1 MSLIKVKSRG
11 TDNVTGRKNLI
22 INGAMRVA
30 QRGTQ
35 FTSVSS
41 SGYFSTDRMKYYES
55 SDVVATIEQVS
66 DAPTGSGF
74 EFSHKVTATT
84 ADTSLGATDLV
95 CPLWYI
101 VEKRDVDA
109 RLAYGTS
116 SAKSITMSF
125 WIKSNV
131 TGTYTISA
139 YRSATPARVQA
150 QTYTISAANTWEFK
164 TLTFLGDTAEAIDV
178 DLNFYFNAL
187 VGGNYDNTSTTSGWA
202 TYDTGNWAGGHTAT
216 CFDTAND
223 TWQITGLQLEVG
235 SEASD
240 FEHLLFAE
248 DLSLCQR
255 YFYQEN
261 TNPDD
266 IGGKY
271 GVATGTNSI
280 TVPHALPVVM
290 RTKPSVGLTTAS
302 GRVGDTVAFG
312 QTITSGATI
321 ALNAYSGAGSCT
333 YVLGGFSGLTNYRTY
348 LTEPR
353 SSDNANGIVKF
364 DAEI

>member
-11 TDNVTGRKNLI
+11 TDNVSGRKNLI

-35 FTSVSS
+35 ATSISS
-41 SGYFSTDRMKYYES
+41 NGYFSTDRMKFYES
-55 SDVVATIEQVS
+55 GSGVFTVEQVS
-66 DAPTGSGF
+66 DAPSGSGF
-74 EFSHKVTATT
+74 QYSHKVTATT
-84 ADTSLGATDLV
+84 ADTSIGSADLI

-116 SAKSITMSF
+116 SAKPITMSF

-150 QTYTISAANTWEFK
+150 QTYTISSANTWEFK

-178 DLNFYFNAL
+178 DLHFYFNGL
-187 VGGNYDNTSTTSGWA
+187 VGGSYDNTGTTSGWA

-223 TWQITGLQLEVG
+223 TWQMTGLQLEVG
-235 SEASD
+235 DEASD
-240 FEHLLFAE
+240 FEHRSFGEELQ
-248 DLSLCQR
+248 LCRR
-255 YFYQEN
+255 YFEN
-261 TNPDD
+261 SNQ
-266 IGGKY
+266 
-271 GVATGTNSI
+271 AGTPRIAYLN
-280 TVPHALPVVM
+280 HVVY
-290 RTKPSVGLTTAS
+290 TTSAS
-302 GRVGDTVAFG
+302 
-312 QTITSGATI
+312 
-321 ALNAYSGAGSCT
+321 YCT
-333 YVLGGFSGLTNYRTY
+333 YFYDVEKRVAPSISHGSAVWRIYQNGVLIA
-348 LTEPR
+348 
-353 SSDNANGIVKF
+353 NANGQGGSDGIGTRNF
-364 DAEI
+364 ALTLSGPTFSNNSGGMADYRADNGILIDAEL

>member
-1 MSLIKVKSRG
+1 MTFDTAGKISSNVSSTGNITTTG
-11 TDNVTGRKNLI
+11 TVNTPSINGGQIGGRRNII
-22 INGAMRVA
+22 INGAMQVA
-30 QRGTQ
+30 QRSTQVTSASGT
-35 FTSVSS
+35 
-41 SGYFSTDRMKYYES
+41 GYFSIDRMKYYES

-66 DAPTGSGF
+66 DAPSGSGF

-84 ADTSLGATDLV
+84 ADSSLGGTDLV

-116 SAKSITMSF
+116 SAKPITMSF

-164 TLTFLGDTAEAIDV
+164 TLTFLGDTAEAIDT
-178 DLNFYFNAL
+178 DLNFYFNGL

-216 CFDTAND
+216 WGDTTND

-235 SEASD
+235 SQATP
-240 FEHLLFAE
+240 FEHRSFAE
-248 DLSLCQR
+248 ELTLCHRYCRSFTSLNFGR
-255 YFYQEN
+255 ARDGDSYYGGGLIF
-261 TNPDD
+261 NPPMR
-266 IGGKY
+266 
-271 GVATGTNSI
+271 ATPT
-280 TVPHALPVVM
+280 L
-290 RTKPSVGLTTAS
+290 K
-302 GRVGDTVAFG
+302 
-312 QTITSGATI
+312 SGATYTNNTG
-321 ALNAYSGAGSCT
+321 NAGTPGINSGQGPSADSIQLYNSGSSWT
-333 YVLGGFSGLTNYRTY
+333 TNSFPKLT
-348 LTEPR
+348 
-353 SSDNANGIVKF
+353 GIF
-364 DAEI
+364 EAEL